1 MTASGQMR
9 GAIPQATRPA
19 GWSAPATSP
28 ALQAAIDAAD
38 TARAALRETRLKLR
52 RANDAN
58 ADLRRR
64 IDGAL
69 YRLGQADA
77 NDHAGFQAVL
87 YADLRLLL
95 ESSRDNT

>member
-1 MTASGQMR
+1 MTASGVR
-9 GAIPQATRPA
+9 RAA
-19 GWSAPATSP
+19 GWSAPAITP
-28 ALQAAIDAAD
+28 ALGAAAD
-38 TARAALRETRLKLR
+38 HADQAEAELRDTRLALR

-64 IDGAL
+64 LNGAL

-77 NDHAGFQAVL
+77 ADAPGFQAVL

>member
-1 MTASGQMR
+1 MTTSDIR
-9 GAIPQATRPA
+9 RPA
-19 GWSAPATSP
+19 DRSAPTTSP

-38 TARAALRETRLKLR
+38 TARTALHHTRLKLR

-58 ADLRRR
+58 AELRRR
-64 IDGAL
+64 LDGAL
-69 YRLGQADA
+69 YRLSQADA

-95 ESSRDNT
+95 ETSRDTTP